1 MPYRETTTWILIADG
16 ARAQIIANEGP
27 GKGLKTIPGR
37 AYQGAANLPTREMVS
52 DKPGRTYD
60 RGGTGGWTATG
71 RHAMEPRTDWHRFEK
86 ERFARAMAKVL
97 DKASGANAFDR
108 LVLVAPPQTLGELRI
123 ALKKRTSAR
132 ITAELAKDLTNVP
145 IHDLAGHLGG
155 VVAL

>member
-1 MPYRETTTWILIADG
+1 MFYREATTWILIADG

-27 GKGLKTIPGR
+27 GKGLKPIPGG
-37 AYQGAANLPTREMVS
+37 AYQGANLPTREIVS

-71 RHAMEPRTDWHRFEK
+71 RHAMEPRTDWHGFEK

-123 ALKKRTSAR
+123 ALKKRTRAR

-145 IHDLAGHLGG
+145 IHDLGGHLDG

>member
-1 MPYRETTTWILIADG
+1 MPYREATTWILVADG

-27 GKGLKTIPGR
+27 GKGLKEIPGR
-37 AYQGAANLPTREMVS
+37 AYQGANLPTREIVS

-97 DKASGANAFDR
+97 DKASGMARANHR
-108 LVLVAPPQTLGELRI
+108 Q
-123 ALKKRTSAR
+123 
-132 ITAELAKDLTNVP
+132 
-145 IHDLAGHLGG
+145 
-155 VVAL
+155 